1 MDRREVG
8 GLMSYETGLT
18 EVFWQVGAHPVRILK
33 GSKPADQK
41 RTSPHN
47 NRSTRLSRFNHL
59 VGDGEHARR
68 KDP

>member
-33 GSKPADQK
+33 GAKPADQK

-47 NRSTRLSRFNHL
+47 NR
-59 VGDGEHARR
+59 ARR

>member
-1 MDRREVG
+1 
-8 GLMSYETGLT
+8 MSYETGLT

-41 RTSPHN
+41 RQARITIAAQDY
-47 NRSTRLSRFNHL
+47 REFNHL
-59 VGDGEHARR
+59 VGDGERARR